1 MIAVIVPVYK
11 RFEVSIGLFSCLKN
25 ITNVLVVVV
34 DDGAES
40 SYRDY
45 CDKNGFIYIE
55 GTGELYWGG
64 MINKGIEYVSSN
76 KNRNFEKVIFAN
88 DDVLIRESDVQK
100 LVDLDLD
107 IVHPVVFD
115 DNEVA
120 VESGSRLW
128 NKYLF
133 FTVHPFRG
141 LSKESLPKER
151 LEEMNIFTG
160 RFLVMKL
167 SVIQELRG
175 IRTDLFAHYGGDS
188 DLGLR
193 SRSNYKAYIYSGAS
207 IILNTKTTDNI
218 LKRNPNLISFSRSL
232 FEFKSASNLGVKI
245 RLIFHNMP
253 ILSLPLNLV
262 LILPYMYAQFF
273 YSKWKR

>member
-1 MIAVIVPVYK
+1 MNAVIVPVYK

-25 ITNVLVVVV
+25 LPNVQVIVV

-40 SYRDY
+40 SYKDY

-64 MINKGIEYVSSN
+64 MINKGIEYVLRD
-76 KNRNFEKVIFAN
+76 KNRNFDKVIFAN
-88 DDVLIRESDVQK
+88 DDVLIRESDMQK
-100 LVDLDLD
+100 LLDLDLD
-107 IVHPVVFD
+107 IVHPVVFN
-115 DNEVA
+115 DNDVA
-120 VESGSRLW
+120 VESGSRLR
-128 NKYLF
+128 NKNLF

-141 LSKESLPKER
+141 LPKKALPKEG
-151 LEEMNIFTG
+151 LEEINIFTG

-188 DLGLR
+188 DFGLR
-193 SRSNYKAYIYSGAS
+193 SRNNFKAYIYSGAS
-207 IILNTKTTDNI
+207 IILNTQTTDNI
-218 LKRNPNLISFSRSL
+218 LKKNPNLMSFTRSL

-245 RLIFHNMP
+245 RLILHNMP
-253 ILSLPLNLV
+253 KLSLPLNLA

-273 YSKWKR
+273 YSIWKR